1 LAIFSICSVAQEAHV
16 SKVARSIQQKSRRP
30 RQTIKIDHS
39 VKLRRSRSRAQCDR
53 RFNGDWNAFALPFA
67 DQMGDLLMSSQ
78 QRLYPRQRPD
88 GRLSRT
94 AKIVSAPKAPVI
106 ECILIDYSAGGACLQ
121 LQKHADLPPR
131 FEVIYGTT
139 RKRCRLV
146 WKRAMRVGVAF

>member
-1 LAIFSICSVAQEAHV
+1 VQDQKNSPTAAKPSKLIIWLNFAAAGDVHNATVASMA
-16 SKVARSIQQKSRRP
+16 AGMRSPFVDQI
-30 RQTIKIDHS
+30 
-39 VKLRRSRSRAQCDR
+39 
-53 RFNGDWNAFALPFA
+53 GDP
-67 DQMGDLLMSSQ
+67 LMSSQ

-106 ECILIDYSAGGACLQ
+106 NCILIDYSAGGACLQ
-121 LQKHADLPPR
+121 LEKHADLPPR